1 MSILQTIDKVSKGS
15 KIFMTSAS
23 FGAINALLLAAFGLD
38 LVPYTEQ
45 IGIVMGALNTL
56 ALAGINICRMAH
68 DDIRI
73 KMGNKS

>member
-1 MSILQTIDKVSKGS
+1 MNILKTIDKAAKGS

-45 IGIVMGALNTL
+45 IGIIMGAINTL
-56 ALAGINICRMAH
+56 ALAVINVCRMAQS
-68 DDIRI
+68 DMRI
-73 KMGNKS
+73 AMGEK